1 MKIYEETHNQQGI
14 VNITIEEDVN
24 ILKRKMNKSHDKSQE
39 WRNGFREAMNTLW
52 DELARRHAE
61 KKKKDNHDN

>member
-1 MKIYEETHNQQGI
+1 MKIYEETHNQEGI

-52 DELARRHAE
+52 DELARRRSE
-61 KKKKDNHDN
+61 KNKLKG